1 MTSETDHKL
10 ECAREARHQA
20 ALLAPGKLRD
30 ALMEKVRIYESE
42 VQAPVPIKVSLVD

>member
-1 MTSETDHKL
+1 MTREIDYKL